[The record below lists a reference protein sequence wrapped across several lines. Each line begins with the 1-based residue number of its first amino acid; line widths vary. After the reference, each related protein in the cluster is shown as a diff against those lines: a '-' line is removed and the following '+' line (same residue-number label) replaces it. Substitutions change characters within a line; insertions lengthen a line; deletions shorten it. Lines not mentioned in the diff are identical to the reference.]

1 MPSLSML
8 NTGKQVHQFFDTYEV
23 WNPQTNQHEKRYRL
37 KSIEQYSR
45 EHNTNEQPGK
55 QYFKATSLPELINTA
70 PLPQSKS
77 GRSTHELEKGELLF
91 SFSKRAIKSKPT
103 TEMNNRA
110 AFIDFCQ
117 GLLNLN
123 PVTRWTPQQA
133 RMHPF
138 ITGEKFTKPFVVS
151 EHLAHILCRN
161 LNKSRSPMDLTHP
174 LLPRLDRTRRDL
186 MAVWSH
192 RSQKVQERIR
202 MPQVTT
208 ITLHSIKRILLKL
221 KLHRRRLLCTGI
233 RTLRHKVKTLQ
244 QRHHR
249 IQCLRI
255 TERPPI
261 RRNNMHS
268 ILRTNLPRNTGWLS
282 SSPRQ
287 VNSIWATRFIR
298 AIRL

>member
-1 MPSLSML
+1 ML

-23 WNPQTNQHEKRYRL
+23 WNPQANQHEKRHRL

-77 GRSTHELEKGELLF
+77 ARSAHELEKGRVTFWPLF
-91 SFSKRAIKSKPT
+91 SEKSKTQHT
-103 TEMNNRA
+103 TEMNNRT

-151 EHLAHILCRN
+151 MHLAQIFFMQQ
-161 LNKSRSPMDLTHP
+161 LNKVFSPMGSTHP
-174 LLPRLDRTRRDL
+174 RLPQVRQIQRDL
-186 MAVWSH
+186 MGVWSH
-192 RSQKVQERIR
+192 RSQKAQERIR
-202 MPQVTT
+202 TRQVTI
-208 ITLHSIKRILLKL
+208 ITLRSIKPILLKL
-221 KLHRRRLLCTGI
+221 KLHRRRLPCTGI
-233 RTLRHKVKTLQ
+233 LILRHKVKTLQ
-244 QRHHR
+244 QRRRHIR
-249 IQCLRI
+249 CLPI
-255 TERPPI
+255 PVRPPI
-261 RRNNMHS
+261 RRSNMHHS
-268 ILRTNLPRNTGWLS
+268 ILRTKLPCNTGWLS
-282 SSPRQ
+282 NSPRLG
-287 VNSIWATRFIR
+287 NSIWAPRFIR
-298 AIRL
+298 P

>member
-1 MPSLSML
+1 ML

-23 WNPQTNQHEKRYRL
+23 WNPQANQHEKRYRL

-45 EHNTNEQPGK
+45 DHNTNEQPGK

-77 GRSTHELEKGELLF
+77 GRSTHELEKGEFLSRF
-91 SFSKRAIKSKPT
+91 FRRAIKGKPT
-103 TEMNNRA
+103 AEMNNRA

-138 ITGEKFTKPFVVS
+138 ITGENFTKPFVVS
-151 EHLAHILCRN
+151 MNLTQILRRN
-161 LNKSRSPMDLTHP
+161 LKKSRSPMGSTYP
-174 LLPRLDRTRRDL
+174 LLPRLHRIRRDL

-202 MPQVTT
+202 MPQATT
-208 ITLHSIKRILLKL
+208 ITLHSTKHIPLKL

-233 RTLRHKVKTLQ
+233 RTSRHKVKILQ
-244 QRHHR
+244 QRRHR
-249 IQCLRI
+249 IQCLPI
-255 TERPPI
+255 TVRPPI
-261 RRNNMHS
+261 RRNNTRS

-287 VNSIWATRFIR
+287 VNSIWATRFTQ
-298 AIRL
+298 AIRLWQV